1 MLSQIKKLFG
11 AKESGLLVVILV
23 LGAILTAFSGSV
35 PRPVFE
41 VGPDGGRQRAYR
53 TNEAGEQVPVM
64 VEKNKF
70 LNVQTL
76 AQIAKDSSFI
86 AIMAVGMAMVIIS
99 GGIDLSVGSI
109 YGLASVLGAL
119 VLRRYGGAGEAEPG
133 IGIMLGCG
141 ACIGVSLLCGL
152 FNGGLTVAI
161 GVHPFIITLASMSI
175 FRSLAFI
182 VTHGQTVA
190 GFPEGFQQMVKMTIG
205 DDLSVIPTLIM
216 SVVLVVG
223 WIYLG
228 RLATG
233 RRIYAIG
240 GNELAARFSG
250 IRVARVKLGVYMLG
264 AMTAGVAALVNIG
277 YYGAGGSGD
286 GQGYELN
293 VIAACV
299 VGGTSL
305 SGGKGSA
312 LGVVLGALFIQMIEA
327 GIITVGI
334 PSELKGVIIGFV
346 IIAAVALEKFNT
358 TLTERRL

>member
-11 AKESGLLVVILV
+11 AKESGLLVVILI
-23 LGAILTAFSGSV
+23 LGALISAFSGTV
-35 PRPVFE
+35 RLPVFE
-41 VGPDGGRQRAYR
+41 RGADGVRQRVFV
-53 TNEAGEQVPVM
+53 TNGSGERVPAV

-70 LNVQTL
+70 LNVQNF

-99 GGIDLSVGSI
+99 GGIDLSVGSV
-109 YGLASVLGAL
+109 YALASVLGAL
-119 VLRRYGGAGEAEPG
+119 VLRRYGVEGEASPG
-133 IGIMLGCG
+133 LGIFLGC
-141 ACIGVSLLCGL
+141 CTCLGVSLLCGL

-175 FRSLAFI
+175 FRSVAF
-182 VTHGQTVA
+182 VATNGQTITD
-190 GFPEGFQQMVKMTIG
+190 FPEGFQKFVQMKIG
-205 DDLSVIPTLIM
+205 DDLSVIPALLMGIVLI
-216 SVVLVVG
+216 VG
-223 WIYLG
+223 FIYLA

-233 RRIYAIG
+233 RRIYAVG

-250 IRVARVKLGVYMLG
+250 IRVERVKLGVYMLG
-264 AMTAGVAALVNIG
+264 ALTAGVSALVSIG

-327 GIITVGI
+327 GIVTVGI
-334 PSELKGVIIGFV
+334 PQEYKGVIIGVV
-346 IIAAVALEKFNT
+346 IIAAVALEKINT
-358 TLTERRL
+358 SLTQRRL